1 MTHSPSDYTLTLT
14 DRNAVSTPSH
24 HSTRL
29 DQHSTASLS
38 DWILY
43 AMSLDTEPSLPD
55 EITEAA
61 DDLAR
66 AILNGQPAHDQ
77 VAYLDVSITLTP
89 AR

>member
-1 MTHSPSDYTLTLT
+1 MTHHLTDYTLTLT
-14 DRNAVSTPSH
+14 DRNAVSSPDH
-24 HSTRL
+24 YSTRL

-61 DDLAR
+61 DDLAH
-66 AILNGQPAHDQ
+66 AILNGQPADAHA
-77 VAYLDVSITLTP
+77 AYLDVTIELAP